1 MKILINEWQE
11 HLLKDYIIYEDDRI
25 VCEEKGISEEVRIAA
40 YSTLD
45 KIKSQILSNVDKFVD
60 ISKYKTKLYNGS
72 FKVNEFSKDIN
83 INYSCYFFED
93 KDLGQEFFNQN
104 IDKFDSGYFIDNNGV
119 PTIEISF
126 YSFDLKKDYGIS
138 MLIHEFLHLYQD
150 LLDKNLFSDEKKYK
164 MALKYVNSNQPI
176 MDWIATTIYM
186 SEYSEQDAYIHA
198 TYAIIKPLV
207 KSYPFRTE
215 DSFKKQIDEHIV
227 NTELW
232 LYFKKLLAF
241 KEYLK
246 DKQVPNFEI
255 SFFGFQTQNQIKSLL
270 LKTISRLTE
279 KINRLKKKI
288 VQDKLFEEGVT
299 KRVFYIY

>member
-40 YSTLD
+40 YNTLD

-150 LLDKNLFSDEKKYK
+150 S
-164 MALKYVNSNQPI
+164 
-176 MDWIATTIYM
+176 
-186 SEYSEQDAYIHA
+186 
-198 TYAIIKPLV
+198 
-207 KSYPFRTE
+207 
-215 DSFKKQIDEHIV
+215 
-227 NTELW
+227 
-232 LYFKKLLAF
+232 
-241 KEYLK
+241 
-246 DKQVPNFEI
+246 
-255 SFFGFQTQNQIKSLL
+255 
-270 LKTISRLTE
+270 
-279 KINRLKKKI
+279 
-288 VQDKLFEEGVT
+288 
-299 KRVFYIY
+299 